1 MNKTLLKRIPL
12 LLIAV
17 VVIWG
22 IISHYQSEAEKKR
35 QQEEQT
41 KAKAKAKEQ
50 RINRIK
56 LAIADLALAHNAVS
70 DWRQSFALKGALDRI
85 YSAELARVLI
95 RPDGRPLLFIA
106 EVLDVNSSGSSYICT
121 FQGDVVNQSWR
132 LKLLLA
138 CTPDQAAQIMHNSF
152 GTYAVVAYISSIG
165 TAEQRTGED
174 EWESEEGRFPA
185 YGRCVGQVYLGG
197 YYFRDLSEILSLP
210 VQGRR

>member
-1 MNKTLLKRIPL
+1 MSKTPLKRIPL
-12 LLIAV
+12 LLIAGV
-17 VVIWG
+17 IIWG
-22 IISHYQSEAEKKR
+22 VISHYQSEAEKKR

-70 DWRQSFALKGALDRI
+70 DWRQSFAPRGEFGRI

-95 RPDGRPLLFIA
+95 RPDGRPLLFITA
-106 EVLDVNSSGSSYICT
+106 ISDVNSSRSSYTCI
-121 FQGDVVNQSWR
+121 FQGDVNLSWR

-138 CTPDQAAQIMHNSF
+138 CTPDQAAQIMHNSS

-165 TAEQRTGED
+165 AAEQRTEED
-174 EWESEEGRFPA
+174 GSESEEGRFLA
-185 YGRCVGQVYLGG
+185 YGRCVGQVYLGKD
-197 YYFRDLSEILSLP
+197 YYDDLYEILSFP
-210 VQGRR
+210 VEGRR